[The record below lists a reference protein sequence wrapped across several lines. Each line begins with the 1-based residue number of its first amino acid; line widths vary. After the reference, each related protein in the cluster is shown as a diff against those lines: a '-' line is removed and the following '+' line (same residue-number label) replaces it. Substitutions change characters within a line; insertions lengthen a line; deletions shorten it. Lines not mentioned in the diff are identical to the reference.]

1 MAILSQSQ
9 KGFRGH
15 TGHARAGTLPPPPPA
30 QPSPFPTSTE
40 LLELPI
46 LARGVSAENEGLR
59 LLPAACCPLPA
70 APCSVRMVP
79 IYSAGSRFLPAIAT
93 GVGLRLP
100 PVTGPLSVPS
110 LRQLLVSPRSP
121 WVPSLTKRDKNPGVV
136 LAGPSPLDHR
146 RPQGLWEV
154 SEGFLEE
161 LRADL
166 GCEEGDSKR
175 KNIEL
180 SQRETRVP
188 PPPATVIG
196 AGVVVWLGGINQSRP
211 PGLSLKILRKGL
223 SFHRSF

>member
-1 MAILSQSQ
+1 MGGS
-9 KGFRGH
+9 
-15 TGHARAGTLPPPPPA
+15 ARH
-30 QPSPFPTSTE
+30 
-40 LLELPI
+40 
-46 LARGVSAENEGLR
+46 
-59 LLPAACCPLPA
+59 PLPA
-70 APCSVRMVP
+70 SPCSVRMVP

-211 PGLSLKILRKGL
+211 PRPLTENIEEGAFFPPEFLS
-223 SFHRSF
+223 S